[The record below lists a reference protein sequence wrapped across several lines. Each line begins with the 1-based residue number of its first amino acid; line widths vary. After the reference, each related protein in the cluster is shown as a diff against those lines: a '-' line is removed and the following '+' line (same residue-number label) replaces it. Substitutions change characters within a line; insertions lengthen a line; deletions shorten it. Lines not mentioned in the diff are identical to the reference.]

1 MKTNLIYLL
10 AAGLALAAPLV
21 LARPTQAA
29 PPVSPTSGDWRKAV
43 AERVPLY
50 GHRNWIVIVD
60 SAYPAQSRSGIET
73 IVADADQAEGVK
85 AVLQALAGSKHVR
98 PIIYT
103 DAELAYVDE
112 HDAPGVD
119 AYRKQ
124 LAQVLA
130 GRPANSLLHE
140 QIIHKLD
147 EAGQTFRI
155 LIVKTNMAIPYTSVF
170 LQLDCKY
177 WSADVEQRLRARMP
191 APAPEA
197 KP

>member
-1 MKTNLIYLL
+1 MQTHWILTLT
-10 AAGLALAAPLV
+10 AGLALAAQFCAIP
-21 LARPTQAA
+21 AAKAA
-29 PPVSPTSGDWRKAV
+29 PEDWRKAV

-50 GHRNWIVIVD
+50 GHRNWIAIVD
-60 SAYPAQSRSGIET
+60 SAYPAQSRAGIET
-73 IVADADQAEGVK
+73 IVADADQTEVVK

-98 PIIYT
+98 PLIYT

-112 HDAPGVD
+112 QDAPGVG
-119 AYRKQ
+119 AYRKH

-140 QIIHKLD
+140 QVIHKLD
-147 EAGQTFRI
+147 DAGQTFRI

-177 WSADVEQRLRARMP
+177 WSADAEQRLRARMP

-197 KP
+197 GK